1 MDYPSQSPSASCS
14 ARAASSPMV
23 STHDPVTW
31 ESISICPLGSLSTAT
46 LAKPRVTP
54 AHEHDAGITRRFAL
68 LGSLTLP
75 SLAPE
80 WNTCEGL
87 TVACGCGGKLA
98 TREVG
103 DEAGGFRGGAGA

>member
-14 ARAASSPMV
+14 ARVASSPMV
-23 STHDPVTW
+23 STHNPVTW
-31 ESISICPLGSLSTAT
+31 GSISICPFGSLRTTT

-68 LGSLTLP
+68 LGSPTLP

-80 WNTCEGL
+80 GNTCEGL
-87 TVACGCGGKLA
+87 TVACGGGGELA
-98 TREVG
+98 TT
-103 DEAGGFRGGAGA
+103 GGRG